1 VTFERR
7 SRLAWT
13 RREASAHVRYGGLG
27 AALAWGLAG
36 AWLGGH
42 VTAGSAGA
50 LTAILG
56 AVLAAN
62 LAVLVLD
69 IGRAR
74 LRT

>member
-1 VTFERR
+1 M
-7 SRLAWT
+7 
-13 RREASAHVRYGGLG
+13 
-27 AALAWGLAG
+27 AG

-42 VTAGSAGA
+42 AVAGLAGA

-74 LRT
+74 AALRPRT